1 MKAWSISTTIRN
13 PERIPDF
20 VRVAAKIEGRNWN
33 NETQEDF
40 YAWAIA
46 MRVVTPES
54 NNLSVESIRVIESAE
69 PEIPFDKAR
78 KIFDEKMRLISVSCK
93 FLSQPNKN

>member
-20 VRVAAKIEGRNWN
+20 VKVAERIEGRAWDNQ
-33 NETQEDF
+33 TQEDF

-46 MRVVTPES
+46 MRVVTPE
-54 NNLSVESIRVIESAE
+54 NANLSVSSIRNLLV
-69 PEIPFDKAR
+69 
-78 KIFDEKMRLISVSCK
+78 
-93 FLSQPNKN
+93 